1 MENGTVINVLYFAQ
15 VAELTGIRLEN
26 WPLNEPTTGE
36 QWLNALEQKYPQ
48 LAPTRRLKLAVNQ
61 FHVKP
66 SAVIN
71 PGDEVAVF
79 EPVTGG

>member
-1 MENGTVINVLYFAQ
+1 MVNGTAINVRYFAQ
-15 VAELTGIRLEN
+15 VAELTGARLEA
-26 WPLNEPTTGE
+26 WPLQAPISST
-36 QWLNALEQKYPQ
+36 QWLEQLEAKYPQ

-61 FHVKP
+61 FHVK
-66 SAVIN
+66 SGTVIN